1 MKNKENQTK
10 TATQEAKSIE
20 IALISTNPSQP
31 RKVFSNEAILRLA
44 DSIKRYGIIQP
55 LVVRPTAEGYELI
68 SGERRLRACKELEFS
83 HVPCIVRESRE
94 SESAEIAIIENLLR
108 EDLNAFEEAEAIQ
121 ALIDTYSLTQEEIA
135 AKLSCSQSYIANKL
149 RLLRLE
155 KDLRETILKNKLT
168 ERHARALLKIKDKE
182 EAKRILATIISNELN
197 VTQTEDLI
205 ERHLLPKTAQEAK
218 ARQYHSTGAFFDAIS
233 RAIETANKSGI
244 KIKSQR
250 LECEN
255 HIQMTILIPT
265 IKEEVEKQQ
274 ENHKEAFSIA
284 KEM

>member
-182 EAKRILATIISNELN
+182 EAKRILATIVSNELN
-197 VTQTEDLI
+197 VTQSEDLI
-205 ERHLLPKTAQEAK
+205 ERHLLPKAAQEAK
-218 ARQYHSTGAFFDAIS
+218 ARQYHSAGAFFDAIS

-255 HIQMTILIPT
+255 HIQMTILIPI

-274 ENHKEAFSIA
+274 ENHKEAFSVA